1 MRPTFAGVRRLVSA
15 TTKGLSFCQRTFD
28 ASGDIRWGTEAGAS
42 PRSPMRLMREFDAGF
57 ASGELISI
65 AALNVI
71 LNMSLLF
78 RTFNFFYR
86 HQALWPQTARW

>member
-1 MRPTFAGVRRLVSA
+1 
-15 TTKGLSFCQRTFD
+15 
-28 ASGDIRWGTEAGAS
+28 
-42 PRSPMRLMREFDAGF
+42 MRLMREFDAGF